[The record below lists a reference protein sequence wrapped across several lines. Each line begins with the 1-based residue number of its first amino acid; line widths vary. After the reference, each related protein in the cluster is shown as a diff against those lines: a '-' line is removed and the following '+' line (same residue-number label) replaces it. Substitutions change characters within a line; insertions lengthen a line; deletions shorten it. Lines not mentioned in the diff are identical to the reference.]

1 MFVYDFRCDTDDIAQ
16 DDYQLASNRLK
27 GWAIRTP

>member
-1 MFVYDFRCDTDDIAQ
+1 MVVYDSKCYTDGIAR

-27 GWAIRTP
+27 GWAIRNP